1 MEISLGNFYVDVGAE
16 KVNSFYSYN
25 GNQRKTNLN
34 ESNFVL

>member
-1 MEISLGNFYVDVGAE
+1 MEISLGNLYVHAGAE

-25 GNQRKTNLN
+25 GKQRKTNLN